1 MNPYHFQAE
10 EREVVFLRDLDED
23 TEAVLR
29 FSLADARDLRA
40 YLDTAIAEA
49 EHFIRMDD
57 EELLASLRAQVA
69 ELEDRL
75 AA

>member
-23 TEAVLR
+23 TEAVLK
-29 FSLADARDLRA
+29 FSVADARDLVA
-40 YLDTAIAEA
+40 YLEMAIAEA
-49 EHFIRMDD
+49 EHFIRMEK
-57 EELLASLRAQVA
+57 EELLANLRTAV
-69 ELEDRL
+69 ETLEDEL